1 MQVEINQNGID
12 SFKQQLG
19 KQLLN
24 ACEYGAME
32 LQDHTP
38 VDTKRLFTTTRAE
51 NLRITEKSIS
61 CEIVAGG
68 QSINGVIREQ
78 GFEKDV
84 DYAIFV
90 ENRTG
95 YITQNLNSIGQV
107 IKENL

>member
-1 MQVEINQNGID
+1 MHLEINQDGID
-12 SFKQQLG
+12 DFKQQLG

-38 VDTKRLFTTTRAE
+38 IDTKRLFTTTRAE
-51 NLRITEKSIS
+51 NLRINNNSIS

-68 QSINGVIREQ
+68 QRIKGVIREQ
-78 GFEKDV
+78 GFERDV

-95 YITQNLNSIGQV
+95 YITQNLDSIGQA
-107 IKENL
+107 IKNNL